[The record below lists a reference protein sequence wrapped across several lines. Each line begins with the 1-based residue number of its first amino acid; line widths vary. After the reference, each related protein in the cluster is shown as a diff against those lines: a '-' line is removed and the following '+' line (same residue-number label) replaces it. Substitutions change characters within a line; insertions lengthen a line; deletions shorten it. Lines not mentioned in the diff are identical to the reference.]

1 MPDKSEFD
9 DSQIMEKLKE
19 IEKSIKKIDAKL
31 SRIQDALETIEA
43 GR

>member
-1 MPDKSEFD
+1 MPDKCEFD

-31 SRIQDALETIEA
+31 SRIQEDVETIAA